1 MARVNYP
8 QQLENLENLIL
19 IRKIP
24 ADLHRTNTRRSAKV
38 RHPGFISDSHD
49 LKISVRV
56 LECTLFHVETN
67 QLVSVLMVSI
77 IMRKLSFFISF
88 LVINAF
94 ANNASYF
101 PADIEKARASILEVP
116 YSFSS
121 EPIDISLFA
130 RRPMSGLDA
139 ANQPYTIPMG
149 SNILIQTTA
158 DQIYESFKR
167 NMETESMFSR
177 IGTRETMTMENPE
190 AVRIRATLMELIQLK
205 MQENAI
211 DRMGGGTSK
220 AQREMVEV
228 RVKKEGEAE
237 KKIKVAPED
246 LQKAIKDESVVVE
259 EDEIISPRT
268 ASDYDGSDTWEVKK
282 KTESGLCLF
291 CDKKLDNLSSK
302 LELDATNAYI
312 LATYAPYSK
321 DKQTVQ
327 MIEYAKKNKRDPKEY
342 KKSKFKWC
350 YRYVKNALLNAKLT
364 SKRLEGVLPRNAGDK
379 LKAEGF
385 TNIMDDPHLIGK
397 ITDPS
402 QAPKGAILVYEPNPI
417 TRVVRSSDKDSKR
430 DIVAPDAGHIEIKTE
445 DVGKGGFVSDYYS
458 ERSRTGK
465 GLVSDDRKL
474 IGIYVK
480 K

>member
-1 MARVNYP
+1 
-8 QQLENLENLIL
+8 
-19 IRKIP
+19 
-24 ADLHRTNTRRSAKV
+24 
-38 RHPGFISDSHD
+38 
-49 LKISVRV
+49 
-56 LECTLFHVETN
+56 
-67 QLVSVLMVSI
+67 
-77 IMRKLSFFISF
+77 
-88 LVINAF
+88 
-94 ANNASYF
+94 
-101 PADIEKARASILEVP
+101 
-116 YSFSS
+116 
-121 EPIDISLFA
+121 
-130 RRPMSGLDA
+130 MSGLDA

-430 DIVAPDAGHIEIKTE
+430 DIVAPDAGT
-445 DVGKGGFVSDYYS
+445 Y
-458 ERSRTGK
+458 RNQNR
-465 GLVSDDRKL
+465 RCR
-474 IGIYVK
+474 
-480 K
+480 